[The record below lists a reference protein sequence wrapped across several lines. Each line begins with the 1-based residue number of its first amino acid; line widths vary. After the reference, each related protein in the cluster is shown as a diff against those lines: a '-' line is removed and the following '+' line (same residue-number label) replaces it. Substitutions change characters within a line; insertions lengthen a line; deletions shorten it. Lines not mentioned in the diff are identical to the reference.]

1 MPEYYNKFSNFLKLK
16 YGEKVWKISLDAGF
30 SCPNCTADGREG
42 CIYCRND
49 SFSRQALNQ
58 NQTIATQMEKGRL
71 FARERLGI
79 NKYLAYFQAS
89 TNTFASAAILEKY
102 YNEAL
107 SFPDVVGISISTRPD
122 CLPFNVIKLIKD
134 LADRTDVWI
143 ELGLQSSH
151 NQTLK
156 LLNRGH
162 SYDDFE
168 DAVTELKKINVRIC
182 AHLILGLPGETPVD
196 VCATAGKISGLG
208 IDEIKLHPLLILKET
223 ALEQLFKTKKIESLL
238 LDEYSA
244 LVVDFLEILPK
255 TMVIQRLTAEA
266 PKSML
271 IAPEWSMNKLAVLT
285 AIDRE
290 FESRKSFQGKNCC
303 SEGQS

>member
-49 SFSRQALNQ
+49 SFSRQASNQ
-58 NQTIATQMEKGRL
+58 NQTIVTQMEKGRL
-71 FARERLGI
+71 FARERMGI